1 MKNFFYLI
9 LLLALPQMILAQSAE
24 IGCGFEPDAATIQW
38 MNSHHQALERF
49 HNSPE
54 ARHQLRAV
62 KRVPLKFVA
71 FNSGKTASLS
81 QADVNLAVA
90 NLNKAFQPMGIEFF
104 ACHPPLNVLSSP
116 YGSYLLSEE
125 KALWQEFKTAKVINV
140 FCVESIEYGSIAGYT
155 YLPNR
160 GAPEALFMLKSHLSQ
175 STFAH
180 EMGHYYGLY
189 HTHGKAN
196 CDVLTDELV
205 NDPNCARTGDD
216 VCDTPA
222 DPNLQG
228 LGCDEILVNSS
239 TCAYTGT
246 LRDKNGELYQ
256 PNPRNIMSYAWPKC
270 KDYFSPGQYER
281 MQYFSQFRVYPE
293 ECPAEVCTIPSIT
306 QIDSTY
312 NSLQLQWTAF
322 AHDSLYQ
329 VRYRTLGDTSWT
341 IQNLTSNLWSLKN
354 LKPCTK
360 LEVQVRRA
368 CGREFSAWT
377 NVLNLKT
384 QGCGGVYC
392 ASFGGNNPSW
402 LNRVSIGAWAYT
414 SGDNKG
420 YLLRENSGLS
430 LTNNTEYN
438 VQLEPGGILRIRDT
452 LYWEIWVDANRDRDF
467 EDAGERV
474 YQGKSA
480 YRTAN
485 KGTFSL
491 PATLSGGSSRMRI
504 ILSLNNWAQGPC
516 DTSAQVIETEDYGI
530 NLQSSQTCA
539 TSSKNIALSK
549 LKATSVTLKAQG
561 LTSPRY
567 QWELRDAGTGLLV
580 IASPALSIDSF
591 PISALQ
597 GNTRY
602 QARLRILCPNGAYS
616 NWSDYLFFTTL
627 DIPCPAP
634 DASTLTVSLLGSRS
648 AQMNCGKQPNAAYY
662 QFQYRIKGTETWT
675 NGPLSSQNYSFIA
688 SLQPATVYEFKVK
701 VYCNTNLST
710 VSPDSKIAQF
720 TTLVGCNTPDSTTLS
735 VNQITHQS
743 AVLQC
748 LASSTGGFFE
758 FSYRVRGTGTW
769 TVLPRVSNTSTTV
782 QGLKPETFYE
792 FRVRIFCTTDLSL
805 VSGYSPVKS
814 FKTEVEPCIAPV
826 ATELT
831 LSYLDVA
838 SYRLTNKRKGIAYSW
853 RWRVSGTNVW
863 ADSLKTDSSSIL
875 LRGLVFPQ
883 AYDVQARVQ
892 CAESRW
898 SNWSPVIK
906 IQTPDIRCSA
916 PDSTQ
921 MLITYRG
928 PEDIAYE
935 YKGTKLRNV
944 QWRYKSLRDTGWINL
959 PGSSGKLPSLNTD
972 SPYEFS
978 ARGWCIATN
987 ELTTW
992 SRSRLFVK
1000 PCPAISANDFSIQYE
1015 GEGAVLLQANV
1026 VAAKYLWRYRIKG
1039 TFSWSTPVEGNSDLF
1054 LLKNLKAD
1062 TRYEFSLSVQCGN
1075 GAATAWVT
1083 QEYKLP
1089 CTALASE
1096 ISVSRIT
1103 PYSVNLTYT
1112 NFNYS
1117 KLEWRYR
1124 LKGDS
1129 TWTPYAFTNY
1139 YLIGLN
1145 TLSPDKMYE
1154 AQIRKICVG
1163 ESSWTNWSGS
1173 VSFKTLACFIPDSM
1187 RLTPIV
1193 ISPSQVR
1200 LYAESSIYGWYV
1212 PEFNWRYRQ
1221 VGATTWNSINIKG
1234 ENVLSLSALIPGTSY
1249 QVEVDLAC
1257 EEGGSTQVKTLTN
1270 TFSLPEECFVLKPEQ
1285 IKMVKITNTSA
1296 RVELALPFI
1305 NSFRVRYRSKG
1316 SENYTV
1322 KSDALYWNAMDLNQL
1337 TPGTNYEVSVQMSC
1351 GKEAKWS
1358 EPVYFTTP
1366 NCQLPYAGEITLLN
1380 TATDSIQAMVEFFEY
1395 DKPLNNLQYKWRYRI
1410 KNTPGWTAA
1419 KGQNAVRVALGKLM
1433 PDQDYE
1439 LQLSVGCL
1447 GELSD
1452 SFLLHKS
1459 FRTVSDICGQK
1470 PQLSW
1475 LLIKQDS
1482 SNYSVEARCNLKAG
1496 YDLEIRYRPKPA
1508 SPKAWDDDKPQRII
1522 CGNSTLYFGFYLGPV
1537 YEVQFRVLCPTG
1549 NVSAWSDVIVLENKL
1564 PGDCVTPTTENI
1576 LVRNIQSK
1584 RATVVA
1590 QNLSRKRY
1598 NWYLYSPDDF
1608 SSQNF
1613 STIYQDSL
1621 VLNNLKPGQ
1630 TYQLRLGLVC
1640 TPYEVRWTE
1649 FITFN
1654 TLSDTAANPCK
1665 SISPD
1670 DLTITQLGFQEV
1682 ELKLK
1687 SVQPQEN
1694 IQWRYRKAGANDFWR
1709 ILITQGLSKQIV
1721 YQLELGV
1728 NYEFQVR
1735 KLCKDLNVWSS
1746 WSESKIFAPQNCAL
1760 PIPEQ
1765 VFINLDF
1772 YRFPDLNVTFY
1783 ANTGNFEYTYHFY
1796 QRLKGSSTWQDSI
1809 KTEDNSIV
1817 LQNLIPDSTYEV
1829 QIKVFC
1835 GERFAT
1841 YTRTITVPSECF
1853 QIEAESIGFED
1864 PTHESISVFVRTVN
1878 TRLCEYRYRVKGNEA
1893 YVYTDMLGFN
1903 GHTTLEN
1910 LLPGTTYELSARI
1923 KCADPSRQTDWSETV
1938 EFKTKSC
1945 LIPLYGD
1952 LAVLKYYGVDSV
1964 LLQADFGGANYEP
1977 NLDYFWEYKSDQD
1990 SRWSKVYFQGTNL
2003 FVLKNLLKGATY
2015 QLRVNIKCPGEQ
2027 GDSLLLETKLTIDS
2041 SQCTLPPDPGI
2052 VWMRADEFSNWILG
2066 VKLPEF
2072 YKYQIQYKERFGTP
2086 GWIGTPVPA
2095 NQAIAFGNS
2104 SAPEVIWFRII
2115 CPNGNVSPWSDSILT
2130 KPTQPLVNEDA
2141 GELLLQPTSKARA
2154 KPTLRINP
2162 NPSAGQFKVS
2172 LPQIEAAASGRVI
2185 EVFNLSGQKV
2195 YSQKLDGEEASLD
2208 LSNQASGLYFV
2219 RVQAG
2224 KQVFTERIIV
2234 QKP

>member
-1 MKNFFYLI
+1 MKPPFYIFLLGCLFPI
-9 LLLALPQMILAQSAE
+9 LLAAQPGSA
-24 IGCGFEPDAATIQW
+24 CGFAPDPAAIQW
-38 MNSHHQALERF
+38 MNHHHDAIARFQADPLSR
-49 HNSPE
+49 N
-54 ARHQLRAV
+54 RLREV
-62 KRVPLKFVA
+62 KRVPLRFVA
-71 FNSGKTASLS
+71 FNAGKTAGLS
-81 QADVNLAVA
+81 QADVNLALST
-90 NLNKAFQPMGIEFF
+90 LNKAFLPAGIEFF
-104 ACHPPLNVLSSP
+104 SCQAPLNVLSSP
-116 YGSYLLSEE
+116 YASYLISEE
-125 KALWQEFKTAKVINV
+125 RALWQEFKASKVINI
-140 FCVESIEYGSIAGYT
+140 FCVESIEYGSVAGYT
-155 YLPNR
+155 YLPGTN
-160 GAPEALFMLKSHLSQ
+160 APEAIFMLKTNLNQ
-175 STFAH
+175 PTFAH

-189 HTHGKAN
+189 HTHGKSN
-196 CDVLTDELV
+196 CETLTDELV
-205 NDPNCARTGDD
+205 NGSNCEKTGDD

-228 LGCDEILVNSS
+228 LGCNTSLVNSA
-239 TCAYTGT
+239 TCTYIGT
-246 LRDKNGELYQ
+246 VRDKNGDLFK
-256 PNPRNIMSYAWPKC
+256 PDVRNTMSYGPSRC
-270 KDYFSPGQYER
+270 RDYLSPGQYAR
-281 MQYFSQFRVYPE
+281 IQYFSQFRIYPE
-293 ECPAEVCTIPSIT
+293 ACPAEVCTIPSIT

-322 AHDSLYQ
+322 AQDSLYQ
-329 VRYRTLGDTSWT
+329 LRYRTLGDTSWKT
-341 IQNLTSNLWSLKN
+341 QNLTSNVWSLKN

-360 LEVQVRRA
+360 LELQVRRA
-368 CGREFSAWT
+368 CGGAFSAWT
-377 NVLNLKT
+377 SVLNLKT

-402 LNRVSIGAWAYT
+402 LNRVSLGSWAYT

-430 LTNNTEYN
+430 LTSNTDYN
-438 VQLEPGGILRIRDT
+438 LQLEPGGILRIRDT

-491 PATLSGGSSRMRI
+491 PATLGGGSSRMRI

-516 DTSAQVIETEDYGI
+516 DTSIQVIETEDYDI

-539 TSSKNIALSK
+539 TSSRNIALSK
-549 LKATSVTLKAQG
+549 LTSTSVTLKAQG
-561 LTSPRY
+561 VTSSRY
-567 QWELRDAGTGLLV
+567 QWELRDAGTSQLV

-591 PISALQ
+591 PIAVLQ

-602 QARLRILCPNGAYS
+602 QARLRIQCQNGVYS
-616 NWSDYLFFTTL
+616 NWSDYLSFTTL

-648 AQMNCGKQPNAAYY
+648 AQMNCGKQPNAVYY
-662 QFQYRIKGTETWT
+662 QFHYRIKGTETWT
-675 NGPLSSQNYSFIA
+675 NSTLRSINYDYIS

-710 VSPDSKIAQF
+710 VSADSKIAQF
-720 TTLVGCNTPDSTTLS
+720 TTLAGCNTPDSTTLR
-735 VNQITHQS
+735 VTQITHQS

-748 LASSTGGFFE
+748 LASSSGGFFE
-758 FSYRVRGTGTW
+758 FSYRVRSTGTW
-769 TVLPRVSNTSTTV
+769 IFLPRVSNSSTTV
-782 QGLKPETFYE
+782 QGLRPETFYE

-805 VSGYSPVKS
+805 VSGYSPIKS
-814 FKTEVEPCIAPV
+814 FKTEVEPCIAPL

-838 SYRLTNKRKGIAYSW
+838 SYRLTNKRKGIAYYW
-853 RWRVSGTNVW
+853 RWRVSGTSIW
-863 ADSLKTDSSSIL
+863 ADSLKTDSSSTL

-883 AYDVQARVQ
+883 AYDFQARVQ

-906 IQTPDIRCSA
+906 IQTPDLRCSA

-921 MLITYRG
+921 LLITYHG
-928 PEDIAYE
+928 PEDITYE

-944 QWRYKSLRDTGWINL
+944 QWRYKALRDTGWINL
-959 PGSSGKLPSLNTD
+959 PGSAGKLPILNTD

-978 ARGWCIATN
+978 ARGLCIATN
-987 ELTTW
+987 ELTPW

-1000 PCPAISANDFSIQYE
+1000 PCPAINANDFSIQYE
-1015 GEGAVLLQANV
+1015 GEGAVLLQAKI

-1039 TFSWSTPVEGNSDLF
+1039 NFSWSTPVEGNSDLF

-1103 PYSVNLTYT
+1103 PYGVTLTYT

-1117 KLEWRYR
+1117 RVEWRYR

-1129 TWTPYAFTNY
+1129 TWTPYNFTSY

-1145 TLSPDKMYE
+1145 TLSPDRMYE

-1173 VSFKTLACFIPDSM
+1173 VSFKTLACSIPDSM
-1187 RLTPIV
+1187 RLVPIV
-1193 ISPSQVR
+1193 ISPFKVR

-1212 PEFNWRYRQ
+1212 PEFDWRYRQ

-1234 ENVLSLSALIPGTSY
+1234 ENVLNLSTLIPGAAY
-1249 QVEVDLAC
+1249 QVEVDLVC
-1257 EEGGSTQVKTLTN
+1257 NESGSTQVKTLTN
-1270 TFSLPEECFVLKPEQ
+1270 TFSMPEECFVLKPEE
-1285 IKMVKITNTSA
+1285 IKIVKVTHTSA
-1296 RVELALPFI
+1296 RVEVKLPFI
-1305 NSFRVRYRSKG
+1305 NPFKVRYRSKG

-1322 KSDALYWNAMDLNQL
+1322 KSFAEYWNAMDLVQL
-1337 TPGTNYEVSVQMSC
+1337 TPGTNYEVGVQIDC
-1351 GKEAKWS
+1351 GKETKWS
-1358 EPVYFTTP
+1358 APVYFTTP
-1366 NCQLPYAGEITLLN
+1366 NCQLPYAGEISLLN

-1419 KGQNAVRVALGKLM
+1419 KGQNEVRVALGKLT

-1439 LQLSVGCL
+1439 VQLSVGCL
-1447 GELSD
+1447 GEASD
-1452 SFLLHKS
+1452 SFLLHKF

-1475 LLIKQDS
+1475 LQIKQDS
-1482 SNYSVEARCNLKAG
+1482 TNYSVEARCNLKAG
-1496 YDLEIRYRPKPA
+1496 YDLEIRFRPKPA
-1508 SPKAWDDDKPQRII
+1508 SPQAWDDAKPQKII

-1576 LVRNIQSK
+1576 QVRNIQSK
-1584 RATVVA
+1584 GATVVA

-1608 SSQNF
+1608 SSLNF
-1613 STIYQDSL
+1613 STINQDSL
-1621 VLNNLKPGQ
+1621 VLTNLKAGQ

-1649 FITFN
+1649 FVTFN
-1654 TLSDTAANPCK
+1654 TLPDTAANPCK
-1665 SISPD
+1665 GISPD

-1682 ELKLK
+1682 ELSLK
-1687 SVQPQEN
+1687 SIQPQEN
-1694 IQWRYRKAGANDFWR
+1694 IQWRYRKADANDFWR
-1709 ILITQGLSKQIV
+1709 TLSTQGLSKQII

-1735 KLCKDLNVWSS
+1735 KLCKDLNAWSA

-1765 VFINLDF
+1765 VFISLDF
-1772 YRFPDLNVTFY
+1772 YRFPELSVAFY
-1783 ANTGNFEYTYHFY
+1783 ANTGNFKYNYHFY
-1796 QRLKGSSTWQDSI
+1796 QRLKGSSSWQDSI
-1809 KTEDNSIV
+1809 KTEKNSV
-1817 LQNLIPDSTYEV
+1817 SFQKLIPDSTYEI

-1853 QIEAESIGFED
+1853 QIEATSIGFED
-1864 PTHESISVFVRTVN
+1864 PTHESINVFVSTVN
-1878 TRLCEYRYRVKGNEA
+1878 TRLCEYRYRIKGTDA
-1893 YVYTDMLGFN
+1893 YLYADMLGFN

-1964 LLQADFGGANYEP
+1964 LLQTDFGAVNYEP

-1990 SRWSKVYFQGTNL
+1990 SRWSKVYFRGTNF

-2015 QLRVNIKCPGEQ
+2015 QVRVNIKCPGEQ

-2072 YKYQIQYKERFGTP
+2072 YKYQIRRQGQSD
-2086 GWIGTPVPA
+2086 WIGGTPVPA
-2095 NQAIAFGNS
+2095 NNAILFGNS
-2104 SAPEVIWFRII
+2104 SAPEVIWFRVI
-2115 CPNGNVSPWSDSILT
+2115 CPNGNVSPWSDSIIT
-2130 KPTQPLVNEDA
+2130 RPTQPLVNNGAAEM
-2141 GELLLQPTSKARA
+2141 LLQPSSKAGA
-2154 KPTLRINP
+2154 KATLRISP
-2162 NPSAGQFKVS
+2162 NPSTGQLKVQLLQLETRTS
-2172 LPQIEAAASGRVI
+2172 DLI

-2195 YSQKLDGEEASLD
+2195 YSQKLEGAETSLD

-2219 RVQAG
+2219 RVLAG
-2224 KQVFTERIIV
+2224 NQSFTERILL